1 MGITIDPEETE
12 TRILHELVDFHDKDV
27 VEVGCGNGR
36 MTWRYAERARFVLA
50 LDPNEALIAEARQ
63 QMPERLQSMVSFLTG
78 DAQSVGLPEQGF
90 DVAILSWS
98 L

>member
-12 TRILHELVDFHDKDV
+12 TRVLHELVDFHDKDV

-36 MTWRYAERARFVLA
+36 MTWRYAERARSILA
-50 LDPNEALIAEARQ
+50 LDPNQALIAEAHQ
-63 QMPERLQSMVSFLTG
+63 QMPETLQSIVSFRTG
-78 DAQSVGLPEQGF
+78 DAQSVGVTAQGF
-90 DVAILSWS
+90 DIAILSWS